1 MKKTLSLVL
10 AFLLLA
16 AYFTG
21 CGKQEQKPSQEE
33 NNSVKQTTVAEKT
46 EEETKKKN
54 KLDFDTVPCNVP
66 TYKIVI
72 DMPSAPYH
80 RQELGVTTGYFIYN
94 EQCISLTGNFLSEAK
109 TLADAQ
115 KNNIE
120 RYKKSIQN
128 YADIDTLT
136 VNEEKNVTI
145 NGIEMYRFEG
155 VFNCKRN
162 AGDGTHKQYAV
173 GYTFIMDGVPCSL
186 IGTTLTRLGEQPESV
201 EKDIEAKVDALIQ
214 TLRSEEMKP

>member
-10 AFLLLA
+10 AFLLLSA
-16 AYFTG
+16 CFTG
-21 CGKQEQKPSQEE
+21 CGMQEQKPSQEG
-33 NNSVKQTTVAEKT
+33 SDSTKQTTVTEKV
-46 EEETKKKN
+46 EKETNRNN
-54 KLDFDTVPCNVP
+54 KLNFETEVYEVPMQ
-66 TYKIVI
+66 KIVI
-72 DMPSAPYH
+72 DMPGVPYH
-80 RQELGVTTGYFIYN
+80 RQEITLSMGYFIYN
-94 EQCISLTGNFLSEAK
+94 EQCISLTANYRSKAK
-109 TLADAQ
+109 NLKEAQ
-115 KNNIE
+115 KDCLKQYIIDIE
-120 RYKKSIQN
+120 N

-155 VFNCKRN
+155 IFNCKRN

-173 GYTFIMDGVPCSL
+173 GYTFIMDGIPCSL

-214 TLRSEEMKP
+214 TLRSEE